1 MILYQTQAPES
12 LFLMVN
18 IIGVWT
24 LILTIEYINITILEL
39 LGILNIMFSTFVV

>member
-1 MILYQTQAPES
+1 MYQTQAPES

-18 IIGVWT
+18 MIGVWA

-39 LGILNIMFSTFVV
+39 PGILNITFSTYVV